1 MTSASQLPLN
11 VLTRV
16 GDPNR
21 PGMRW
26 GRRIFRWLYGSDPHP
41 SQGQMNEIRRSMLS
55 GDSRADAVVAMYKK
69 LPAGQGR
76 RLLDQALEN
85 GLHTLTDPPAE
96 LVALFEQ
103 IDHEPIW
110 LDRDKLNLGC
120 DISRRVGL
128 SGELVLR
135 NLSLM
140 GGYLGAAAA
149 KPLVFT
155 GQLDRMTPR
164 RLVETSKFYMDVTSR
179 GGLERNAEGFKSA
192 IRVRM
197 MHAQVRAMLLESEKW
212 DMGWGHPLNQW
223 DSMATIL
230 EFSVIL
236 LGGLRS
242 IGFIFSKRER
252 EAVVHLWR
260 YIGYLMGVDERI
272 LPTCEDDAM
281 RALYQVV
288 ATICESDEDSKL
300 LGQSLAD
307 ASLKFADDRWLSQR
321 MARIERTMRI
331 GYTRYVL
338 GDEAGDTLGLPRT
351 AAKYFW
357 PAQIPLRVGAE
368 LLRIAVPPL
377 NKALVKRGEKTVLS
391 QFPQQVKR
399 TRADTTFTPVSGLAR

>member
-1 MTSASQLPLN
+1 MTSATLPSLN

-16 GDPNR
+16 GNPDR
-21 PGMRW
+21 SGLRW
-26 GRRIFRWLYGSDPHP
+26 GRRVFRWIYGSDPHP
-41 SQGQMNEIRRSMLS
+41 TPGQMTEIRRSMLT

-76 RLLDQALEN
+76 KLLDQALES

-110 LDRDKLNLGC
+110 LDRDKINLAC
-120 DISRRVGL
+120 DVSRRVGL

-179 GGLERNAEGFKSA
+179 GGLERNADGFKSA
-192 IRVRM
+192 VRVRM

-212 DMGWGHPLNQW
+212 DMAWGHPLNQW

-236 LGGLRS
+236 LSGLRS

-281 RALYQVV
+281 RALYQVI
-288 ATICESDEDSKL
+288 ATICDSDEDSKL

-307 ASLKFADDRWLSQR
+307 ASLQFADDRWINQQL
-321 MARIERTMRI
+321 AKAERTLRI

-368 LLRIAVPPL
+368 LLRIAMPPV
-377 NKALVKRGEKTVLS
+377 NRALIKRGEKAVRR
-391 QFPQQVKR
+391 QFPKHVER
-399 TRADTTFTPVSGLAR
+399 TRADTSFTPVARLAR